1 MESSAI
7 AGDRIENM
15 VAEEQ
20 VEVVVNS
27 GDDDGEAWGP
37 LYKCGSIV
45 ATTIKTRENI
55 TRRKLGEVC

>member
-37 LYKCGSIV
+37 LYKCWGFIYLPFIV
-45 ATTIKTRENI
+45 ERLSNYRLPKR
-55 TRRKLGEVC
+55 L